1 MFVRKVSVCLKS
13 GSLNDF
19 VRVMHS
25 NILPWLRQQEGFQ
38 DLITL
43 AAPDGHEVTTLS
55 FWDHELNAQVCGPG
69 CSEALQELEHL
80 LDGIPYVKTFD
91 VVASTVSAIAPSQ
104 YGETQ
109 STADTAK
116 HAALGMQ

>member
-1 MFVRKVSVCLKS
+1 MFVRKVSVCLKA

-19 VRVMHS
+19 VRVVHS
-25 NILPWLRQQEGFQ
+25 NILPWLREQEGFQ

-43 AAPDGHEVTTLS
+43 AAPDRHEVTTLS
-55 FWDHELNAQVCGPG
+55 FWDHELSAQACGPG

-91 VVASTVSAIAPSQ
+91 VVGSTVATIAPSEC
-104 YGETQ
+104 GKTQ
-109 STADTAK
+109 AIADTAK
-116 HAALGMQ
+116 HAALGMM